1 MGNGLVPE
9 PRRKKHCACADP
21 ETVGV
26 GGRAR
31 GRISDGAR
39 KIYRQTT
46 TDSLRV
52 YARAGGEI
60 LFGTDVGYVT
70 DYDTTDEYVLMSGA
84 GMTFQ
89 QILAAL
95 TVSPAKRFGMANHTG
110 RIAVGMD
117 ADIVILNGDPAV
129 DIKAFSNIRFTL
141 RKGKILYERK
151 RP

>member
-1 MGNGLVPE
+1 MEPWADELVRNLRAKNIALAPTLTLWE
-9 PRRKKHCACADP
+9 WEAERAGASR
-21 ETVGV
+21 TVLEKFIGTAQQQL
-26 GGRAR
+26 RA
-31 GRISDGAR
+31 
-39 KIYRQTT
+39 
-46 TDSLRV
+46 

-60 LFGTDVGYVT
+60 LFGTDLGYVT

-95 TVSPAKRFGMANHTG
+95 TVTPAKRFGLANYTG

-141 RKGKILYERK
+141 RKGKFV
-151 RP
+151 